1 MTTQEREEREEREN
15 NGQLEED
22 LVLAW
27 IRATSVLKNTRIT
40 QKMIYNEAVVMSI
53 VYDRWREDG
62 VGAVSFGEICRRT
75 RMLKSLVNRTIGSL
89 TARGFLERKA
99 GEDKRTT
106 YVLPVAAKLPEF
118 LEEHERSLALARRII
133 GLIGEEDARTFCR
146 IAEKVF
152 TADPL
157 PEHEKDDEA

>member
-1 MTTQEREEREEREN
+1 MAEQQQKKGDT
-15 NGQLEED
+15 QLEED
-22 LVLAW
+22 LILAW
-27 IRATSVLKNTRIT
+27 IHATGVLKNTRIT

-53 VYDRWREDG
+53 VYERYREDG
-62 VGAVSFGEICRRT
+62 VGAVTFGEICRRT

-89 TARGFLERKA
+89 VRRGFLLRRT

-106 YVLPVAAKLPEF
+106 YVLPVREKLPEF

-152 TADPL
+152 HADPL
-157 PEHEKDDEA
+157 PDHEKDD